1 MSNDHEKAT
10 GAPIMHDSYPLRFL
24 IIDDDADDRKHL
36 LRRLR
41 RGFPGAVL
49 QEITGKQD
57 LDEAMARHPFDLV
70 LSEYQLKWSDGL
82 KVLKRIRQRFPHTP
96 VIWVSS
102 ASRNETIAAGMKAGL
117 NDYVSKQH
125 PQHLLKAVRDT
136 LKQARQ
142 HQQHAHALQA
152 LRVAEQGYRVLS
164 ELTSDYAYLLRVD
177 ADGSIVCEWVNE
189 RFTSLTGYTLEALV
203 RRGGWTSF
211 IHPEDLSMLS
221 QRPLRWRMG
230 QTDIS
235 EFRIITPSGEERW
248 FRDYSCS
255 VRDGH
260 AARVIRVYGAGQDI
274 TERRRLD
281 DPLRQSQKMEAIGRL
296 AGGIAHDFNN
306 LLQVISGYSE
316 ILQRRLTRQS
326 ALRQYVQEIKNV
338 AEQGAVLTR
347 QLMTVSRRPSFQP
360 QVLDFKGII
369 SNITP
374 ILQHLLGE
382 DIELSTSVAPELGQV
397 TADPGQLEQVILNLA
412 VNARDAMPQGGRLTL
427 EATNV
432 KLAIGQAKGLGGIA
446 PGKYIKLTVSDTGAG
461 MDAETQTHIFE
472 PFFTTKEPGKGT
484 GLGLFTVYGIV
495 TQNGGNM
502 QVDSALGV
510 GTTFTIYLPQ
520 VDTPVEE
527 VKVEPVPQLAPHGGE
542 TILLVEDELVV
553 RDLVRKVLQATGYM
567 VLEATNGEQALQV
580 SDAHRGPIH
589 LLLADVVLPGLS
601 GPEVAAQLV
610 STRPELQVIYMSG
623 YAPETIKRYGVSE
636 THRRFLQKPFTPTI
650 LLANVQEALDVS
662 KA

>member
-1 MSNDHEKAT
+1 
-10 GAPIMHDSYPLRFL
+10 MHDTHSWRFL
-24 IIDDDADDRKHL
+24 IIDDDANDRKRL
-36 LRRLR
+36 VRCLRK
-41 RGFPGAVL
+41 GFPGAVL
-49 QEITGKQD
+49 QEIIGKQD
-57 LDEAMARHPFDLV
+57 LDEAIARHPFDLV
-70 LSEYQLKWSDGL
+70 LTEYQLKWSDGL
-82 KVLKRIRQRFPHTP
+82 KVLKRIRQRFPHIP

-102 ASRNETIAAGMKAGL
+102 ASCDETIAAGMRAGL

-125 PQHLLKAVRDT
+125 PQPLRKAIRDS
-136 LKQARQ
+136 LAQARRI
-142 HQQHAHALQA
+142 QQEAHAQQT
-152 LRVAEQGYRVLS
+152 LRAAEQRYRVLS
-164 ELTSDYAYLLRVD
+164 ELMSDYAYLLRLE
-177 ADGSIVCEWVNE
+177 ADGSIVCEWVSE
-189 RFTSLTGYTLEALV
+189 RFTSLTGYTLEALA

-211 IHPEDLSMLS
+211 IHAEDVSLVAR
-221 QRPLRWRMG
+221 RPPRWRVG

-235 EFRIITPSGEERW
+235 EFRIMTQSGEERW
-248 FRDYSCS
+248 FRDYSYP

-260 AARVIRVYGAGQDI
+260 KACIVRVYGAGQDI

-281 DPLRQSQKMEAIGRL
+281 EPLRQSHRMEAIGQL

-316 ILQRRLTRQS
+316 ILQRRLTRQR

-347 QLMTVSRRPSFQP
+347 QLMTVSRKPSFQP

-374 ILQHLLGE
+374 ILQRTLGE
-382 DIELSTSVAPELGQV
+382 DIELITSVAPELGQV

-412 VNARDAMPQGGRLTL
+412 VNARDAMPQGGCLTV
-427 EATNV
+427 EAANV
-432 KLAIGQAKGLGGIA
+432 KWDTREARELGGVA
-446 PGKYIKLTVSDTGAG
+446 PGKYIKLVVSDTGAG

-495 TQNGGNM
+495 NQNGGSM
-502 QVDSALGV
+502 QVESALGV
-510 GTTFTIYLPQ
+510 GTTFTIYLPR
-520 VDTPVEE
+520 VDAPVEQ
-527 VKVEPVPQLAPHGGE
+527 VQAEPVPQLTPHGGE

-553 RDLVRKVLQATGYM
+553 RDLVREVLQATGYA
-567 VLEATNGEQALQV
+567 VLEAANGEQALEM
-580 SDAHRGPIH
+580 SGAHQGPIH

-636 THRRFLQKPFTPTI
+636 KHRLLLQKPFTPTT
-650 LLANVQEALDVS
+650 LLANVQQALDTS